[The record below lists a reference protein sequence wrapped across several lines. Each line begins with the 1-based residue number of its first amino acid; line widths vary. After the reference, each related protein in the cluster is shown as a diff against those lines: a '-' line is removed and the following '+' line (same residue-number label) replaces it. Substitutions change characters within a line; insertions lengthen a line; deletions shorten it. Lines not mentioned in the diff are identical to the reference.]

1 MTDKRTQESNTTDP
15 AERVRALQ
23 ERRAASAAKAR
34 SGGARSGGAR
44 SGGARKRHAAE
55 GSRVFV
61 AGLSVASFLTIGAAI
76 TVAQQQHAVS
86 LASGQATTIAQQS
99 AASAGTSSAQSGSQ
113 TTTHSITPVT
123 VSRGS

>member
-1 MTDKRTQESNTTDP
+1 MTDKMTQQSNTTDP

-34 SGGARSGGAR
+34 SGGARSGG
-44 SGGARKRHAAE
+44 GRKRHAAE

-86 LASGQATTIAQQS
+86 LASGQATTIAQQGT
-99 AASAGTSSAQSGSQ
+99 ASAGTSSAQSGSQ

>member
-34 SGGARSGGAR
+34 SGGARSGG
-44 SGGARKRHAAE
+44 GRKRHAAE

-99 AASAGTSSAQSGSQ
+99 TASAGTSSAQSGSQ

>member
-1 MTDKRTQESNTTDP
+1 MTDKMTQQSNTTDP

-34 SGGARSGGAR
+34 SGGARSGG
-44 SGGARKRHAAE
+44 GRKRHAAE

-99 AASAGTSSAQSGSQ
+99 TASAGTSSAQSGSQ

>member
-1 MTDKRTQESNTTDP
+1 MTNKMTQQSNTTDP

-23 ERRAASAAKAR
+23 ERRAASAAKAH
-34 SGGARSGGAR
+34 SGGG
-44 SGGARKRHAAE
+44 RKRHAAE

-86 LASGQATTIAQQS
+86 LASGQATTIAQQGTV
-99 AASAGTSSAQSGSQ
+99 SAGTSSAQSGSQ